1 MLKLY
6 IFFQESNPEVRNH
19 GKIAFFGY
27 EEYIFRFDMCAF
39 LVFYDKMNTRS
50 I

>member
-19 GKIAFFGY
+19 GKIAFLIMRRAYAGNLSNQKY
-27 EEYIFRFDMCAF
+27 YG
-39 LVFYDKMNTRS
+39 LVET